1 VLKARVIPSILTDGV
16 SQVKGESFNSWR
28 TVGSVV
34 AAAKVFDRRDVDEL
48 VLLDVSARSQQ
59 RVVDP
64 FLVLSI
70 ADFLRVPFAV
80 GGGINS
86 IKEIESLLSAGADK
100 VIIGSSS
107 VENPKLVT
115 EAANS
120 FGSQAVVCSV
130 DYLKE
135 GDRYLIAT
143 ESGKKQIDLH
153 PVELAIRCE
162 ELGAGEILLQN
173 ILQDGSMKGVDT
185 YIVKQVSES
194 VELPVIASGGV
205 SGAADFASLLDSGA
219 SSVAAGAIFQF
230 TQTTPRDVRKF
241 LGENGYPVRRF

>member
-1 VLKARVIPSILTDGV
+1 M
-16 SQVKGESFNSWR
+16 KGESFNSWR
-28 TVGSVV
+28 TVGSDV

-64 FLVLSI
+64 FLVSAI

-80 GGGINS
+80 GGGINGL
-86 IKEIESLLSAGADK
+86 KEIESLLSAGADK
-100 VIIGSSS
+100 VILGSSS

-115 EAANS
+115 DAANS

-130 DYLKE
+130 DFLKR
-135 GDRYLIAT
+135 GDGYLIAI
-143 ESGKKQIDLH
+143 ESGRKQIELH
-153 PVELAIRCE
+153 PVELAKRCE

-173 ILQDGSMKGVDT
+173 VSMDGSMKGVDT

-194 VELPVIASGGV
+194 VDLPVIASGGV
-205 SGAADFASLLDSGA
+205 SDAADFASLLASGA

-230 TQTTPRDVRKF
+230 TQTTPRDVRKY